1 MKKTVPAA
9 KNRTTRTVKKNN
21 RQGRKMPRK
30 IVVTSAL
37 PYANGPIH
45 IGHLVEYLQT
55 DIWVRFQKMCGNECF
70 YFWADDTHG
79 TPIMISAR
87 AAGISPEQLI
97 GEMHKEHKKD
107 FDDFYIEYDNFYS
120 THSPENKYFSEL
132 IFNRLNKAG
141 SIVTKEVEQTYCENC
156 KMSLPD
162 RYVRG
167 VCPRCKAE
175 DQYGDSCEVCSG
187 TYQPIDLINPQCAT
201 CGNTPTLRTSKHYF
215 FKLADYEQQ
224 LKDLIASGHT
234 QKSVANKLDEWFK
247 AGLKD
252 WDISRDGPYF
262 GFKIPGEENKFF
274 YVWLDAP
281 IGYIASAK
289 NYCDRKGL
297 DFDKIWNSTEYE
309 LYHFI
314 GKDIMYFHALFWPA
328 MLMGADFKTAN
339 KLFVHGF
346 LTVNGE
352 KMSKSRG
359 TFIKASTYVKHLNPE
374 YLRYYY
380 ASKLTDSIEDIDLR
394 MEDFINK
401 TNSDLVGKFAN
412 LASRSGP
419 MLMKKLDGK
428 LGRLDDEGGELINKL
443 TSEKDGI
450 IEDYENLKFAAVV
463 RRITALAD
471 EANRYVEQNQP
482 WVTIKTDPE
491 KTRTSL
497 TAVINAVRILT
508 IYLKPILP
516 KYSEKVERFLN
527 TDKLSF
533 KDIET
538 VLENHN
544 INDFERLFE
553 RIDEKQVNAMT
564 EESKETQAPQPAAPA
579 PSEPFKPECTIEDFA
594 KIDLRIAKVIKAEP
608 VEGANKLLR
617 MELDVGG
624 PEKSVLA
631 AIATAYK
638 PEDLTGKTVIYFA
651 NLKPRQMRFGLSE
664 GMILAAGTGGKDIF
678 MLSADTGAR
687 PGQKVL

>member
-1 MKKTVPAA
+1 
-9 KNRTTRTVKKNN
+9 
-21 RQGRKMPRK
+21 MPRK

-97 GEMHKEHKKD
+97 EQMHKEHKKD

-234 QKSVANKLDEWFK
+234 QKSVSNKLDEWFK

-328 MLMGADFKTAN
+328 MLMGAGFKTAN

-359 TFIKASTYVKHLNPE
+359 TFIKASTYVKHLAPE

-394 MEDFINK
+394 VEDFINK
-401 TNSDLVGKFAN
+401 TNSNLVGKFAN

-419 MLMKKLDGK
+419 MLTKKLDGR
-428 LGRLDDEGGELINKL
+428 LGRLDNRGIELINKL
-443 TSEKDGI
+443 TAAKDRI
-450 IEDYENLKFAAVV
+450 IEDYENLKYAAAV
-463 RRITALAD
+463 RTITALAD

-482 WVTIKTDPE
+482 WVTIKTDLE
-491 KTRTSL
+491 KTRTTL
-497 TAVINAVRILT
+497 TAVVNAVRILT

-516 KYSEKVERFLN
+516 KYAEKVEQFLN
-527 TDKLSF
+527 VDKLSF
-533 KDIET
+533 EDIGT
-538 VLENHN
+538 VLENHK
-544 INDFERLFE
+544 INDFERLVE
-553 RIDEKQVNAMT
+553 RIDEEQVNAMI
-564 EESKETQAPQPAAPA
+564 EESKEGPRLAGSQTQSPQPTAPDPA
-579 PSEPFKPECTIEDFA
+579 EPFKPECTIEDFA
-594 KIDLRIAKVIKAEP
+594 KIDMRIAKVIKAEA
-608 VEGANKLLR
+608 VEGADKLLR
-617 MELDVGG
+617 LVLDVGG

-638 PEDLTGKTVIYFA
+638 PEELTGKIVIYFA

-664 GMILAAGTGGKDIF
+664 GMIMAAGTGGKDIF